1 MNIRTAHCQGPHKNT
16 KTIILYSYFC
26 CDSPHH
32 NSSNS
37 STNMVAQNDL
47 DIIKPVN
54 DIKQYRHCKLPNGL
68 DVLLIHDPRIA
79 DAPSITSDEDEDA
92 MSTEEVGQPS
102 GLEDDI

>member
-1 MNIRTAHCQGPHKNT
+1 
-16 KTIILYSYFC
+16 
-26 CDSPHH
+26 
-32 NSSNS
+32 
-37 STNMVAQNDL
+37 MVAQNDL

-102 GLEDDI
+102 GLEDGI